1 MSDTGGGH
9 RAAAEAIQAAADV
22 RFPGALEFDLVDV
35 FRYYTPPPFK
45 FAPEIYPRW
54 VNSVP
59 RTWHLGYWLTNKRRL
74 SKWMVNFFGMY
85 WRHGIKRLLAEHPA
99 DLVLAVHS
107 IVSRPVI
114 KALHEN
120 DIRPPIVTVVT
131 DLVSTHAFWFD
142 PLVDRCLLPTQSA
155 AESALHFGLSS
166 EQIRVTG
173 LPVHPKFMDGLVSQ
187 QQARAQ
193 LGLDVELPTVLL
205 VSGGEGMGPVFTIA
219 EAINARGL
227 DCQLLI
233 IAGRNESLR
242 QHLQDHTWKQ
252 PTTIYGFVDNMPIL
266 MAAAD
271 FLVTKA
277 GPATIT
283 EACIAGLPIILCGAV
298 PGQEAG
304 NIDLVVENDAGVYAP
319 QPEQVAECVADW
331 LSQNRDE
338 LRRRGER
345 AKTLARPQAVWDIV
359 EEVHDMAQRPPIPV
373 TRAQPIR
380 ESLRELLSR
389 PSANR

>member
-1 MSDTGGGH
+1 
-9 RAAAEAIQAAADV
+9 
-22 RFPGALEFDLVDV
+22 
-35 FRYYTPPPFK
+35 
-45 FAPEIYPRW
+45 
-54 VNSVP
+54 
-59 RTWHLGYWLTNKRRL
+59 
-74 SKWMVNFFGMY
+74 
-85 WRHGIKRLLAEHPA
+85 
-99 DLVLAVHS
+99 
-107 IVSRPVI
+107 
-114 KALHEN
+114 
-120 DIRPPIVTVVT
+120 
-131 DLVSTHAFWFD
+131 
-142 PLVDRCLLPTQSA
+142 
-155 AESALHFGLSS
+155 
-166 EQIRVTG
+166 
-173 LPVHPKFMDGLVSQ
+173 
-187 QQARAQ
+187 
-193 LGLDVELPTVLL
+193 
-205 VSGGEGMGPVFTIA
+205 
-219 EAINARGL
+219 
-227 DCQLLI
+227 
-233 IAGRNESLR
+233 
-242 QHLQDHTWKQ
+242 
-252 PTTIYGFVDNMPIL
+252 MPIL